1 MFNWAKFNW
10 REVTAE
16 EWMAVRQFVGLEPS
30 TVEERAKI
38 APIACKRIARN
49 ILVQFSKAVQNDE
62 ELQEK
67 SLQVIYTRAWGPAFM
82 LYNPIDNGTM
92 RQVFRMDPLAL
103 SIDDMAYESL
113 FVKEFSDYLGIE
125 PESVG
130 DWAGPIPTADGGY
143 PFYRW
148 KIPAE
153 K

>member
-1 MFNWAKFNW
+1 MFNWAKFNY

-16 EWMAVRQFVGLEPS
+16 EWMVVRQFVGLEPS

-38 APIACKRIARN
+38 APMACKRIAFN
-49 ILVQFSKAVQNDE
+49 ILWQFSLEVQKK

-67 SLQVIYTRAWGPAFM
+67 SLQVIYTRAWGPSFT

-103 SIDDMAYESL
+103 SVDDMAYESL
-113 FVKEFSDYLGIE
+113 FVKAFSDWLGLE

-130 DWAGPIPTADGGY
+130 DWAGPIPTPDGGY